1 MKRSRIYSKQF
12 FTAMLA
18 VLTLYFLLE
27 MMNVI
32 PLHTEGLL
40 LVLASI
46 FTLFAIGVLIIAGSL
61 DRDAEQL
68 AIKFLLLTT
77 VQMLLVF
84 GLVGFVVLTRM
95 LDFRLVGFHLL
106 SLFCTL
112 LGIQSYLLITVKNKS
127 V

>member
-32 PLHTEGLL
+32 PLHVEGLL

-106 SLFCTL
+106 GLFCTL

>member
-61 DRDAEQL
+61 DKDAEQL

-106 SLFCTL
+106 GLFCTL

>member
-18 VLTLYFLLE
+18 VLAIYFLLE
-27 MMNVI
+27 ITNVI
-32 PLHTEGLL
+32 PLHSDGLF
-40 LVLASI
+40 LVLASLFI
-46 FTLFAIGVLIIAGSL
+46 LFAIGVLIIAGSL

-106 SLFCTL
+106 GLFCTL

>member
-32 PLHTEGLL
+32 TLHTEGLL

-46 FTLFAIGVLIIAGSL
+46 FTLFAIGILIIAGSL

-106 SLFCTL
+106 GLFCTL

>member
-106 SLFCTL
+106 GLFCTL

>member
-12 FTAMLA
+12 FTAMLV
-18 VLTLYFLLE
+18 VLALYFLLE
-27 MMNVI
+27 IMNVI
-32 PLHTEGLL
+32 PLHSKGLL

-46 FTLFAIGVLIIAGSL
+46 FTLFSIGVLIIAGSL

-106 SLFCTL
+106 GLFCTL
-112 LGIQSYLLITVKNKS
+112 LGIQSYLLITIKNKS

>member
-1 MKRSRIYSKQF
+1 
-12 FTAMLA
+12 
-18 VLTLYFLLE
+18 
-27 MMNVI
+27 
-32 PLHTEGLL
+32 LHSDGLL

-46 FTLFAIGVLIIAGSL
+46 FILFAIGVLIIAGSL

-106 SLFCTL
+106 GLFCTL

>member
-40 LVLASI
+40 LVHASI

-106 SLFCTL
+106 GLFCTL

>member
-46 FTLFAIGVLIIAGSL
+46 FTLFAIGILIIAGSL

-106 SLFCTL
+106 GLFCTL

>member
-1 MKRSRIYSKQF
+1 MKRSRIYAKQF

-106 SLFCTL
+106 GLFCTL